1 MDSCSHLLMAARLHG
16 SLLIEQRDK
25 EALPKAPFSCVRR
38 ITDRI
43 LVSGLTEPPR
53 AVELLGQGRLCRDLP
68 HPSS

>member
-38 ITDRI
+38 ITDRPNPS
-43 LVSGLTEPPR
+43 LGSNRTPPR
-53 AVELLGQGRLCRDLP
+53 R
-68 HPSS
+68 